1 MPARKVPRSIAGG
14 LPPPERY
21 REAAP
26 FGRRPR
32 IMAKRTNASFAAYFF
47 VLLFVD
53 DPVANDLVVGPQPTP
68 SNLAQVVEVMRK
80 FIATAALAN

>member
-1 MPARKVPRSIAGG
+1 
-14 LPPPERY
+14 
-21 REAAP
+21 
-26 FGRRPR
+26 
-32 IMAKRTNASFAAYFF
+32 MAKRTNASFAAYFF